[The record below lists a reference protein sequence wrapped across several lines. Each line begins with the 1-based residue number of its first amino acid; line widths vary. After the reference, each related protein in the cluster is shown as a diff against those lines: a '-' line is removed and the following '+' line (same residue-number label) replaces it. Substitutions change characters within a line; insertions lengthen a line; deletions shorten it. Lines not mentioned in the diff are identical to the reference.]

1 MAKGFIGAS
10 GYKGYLGAVKL
21 RKGYIGATRVYS
33 AGNMVTY
40 HVDSGVTYQEEVD
53 DGATCLSPKTFT
65 PAKSGWEFVGWRI
78 NANAINDVYTNKV
91 MGDNPITLYA
101 VFRKLVTVTYYNNS
115 TSPSSTS
122 GYRYYNNG
130 NVVNPSF
137 TLTQASSSWTPR
149 GWSTSNQGNAGIT
162 YANGATFTRDSNIT
176 LYGLYQQTITV
187 TYYNGNRTALSTS
200 GTRYWAPAGSI
211 NPSFTL
217 TQAGISGWTAR
228 GWSGSTHAAGD
239 ITYANGAA
247 FTRDSNITLY
257 GMYQQTVTVNY
268 YNGSSSASSTNGT
281 RYYNPGSGNVL
292 NPSFT
297 LTQAAL
303 SGWTARGWSTGNG
316 ATAGITY
323 NNGASFTRDTNVT
336 LYGMY
341 YQTITLTT
349 YNGSS
354 APTAHNGTRYYCPGS
369 GSVVNPTFT
378 VSAAALSG
386 WSFDGWSTSSLA
398 AAGIDYNSIS
408 GLSLASSLT
417 LYGRYSQIITLSYN
431 GNGASGGST
440 AAQSSTRYWNSG
452 NVANPTFILRANG
465 FSRSGYNFTAW
476 ALNGGTQYGAGA
488 SVTLA
493 ASATMYAVWTAL
505 DFVMDL
511 DVNGW
516 TKEIIQGGFADN
528 GPTIHANPYGDGGV
542 EVIGKGT
549 RGATSAYDIGGFFK
563 YIDTKGLSKM
573 DINLGKYSG
582 NRGIIQC
589 GGVQVDLNKAP
600 ALENISI
607 PTSSATQKLCLYIND
622 GGDTYN
628 THSVIIRSIHFHN

>member
-1 MAKGFIGAS
+1 MGLNIGTVKAKLRIGDA
-10 GYKGYLGAVKL
+10 KVQRAYLGDVL
-21 RKGYIGATRVYS
+21 VYS
-33 AGNMVTY
+33 TGNTVTY
-40 HVDSGVTYQEEVD
+40 HVDTGATYQEEREE
-53 DGATCLSPKTFT
+53 GESCLLPKTFT
-65 PAKSGWEFVGWRI
+65 PAKAGWTFAGWRQDT
-78 NANAINDVYTNKV
+78 AASGSVLSSLA
-91 MGDNPITLYA
+91 MGNTPVTLYA
-101 VFRKLVTVTYYNNS
+101 VFY
-115 TSPSSTS
+115 
-122 GYRYYNNG
+122 
-130 NVVNPSF
+130 
-137 TLTQASSSWTPR
+137 
-149 GWSTSNQGNAGIT
+149 
-162 YANGATFTRDSNIT
+162 
-176 LYGLYQQTITV
+176 
-187 TYYNGNRTALSTS
+187 
-200 GTRYWAPAGSI
+200 
-211 NPSFTL
+211 
-217 TQAGISGWTAR
+217 
-228 GWSGSTHAAGD
+228 
-239 ITYANGAA
+239 
-247 FTRDSNITLY
+247 
-257 GMYQQTVTVNY
+257 
-268 YNGSSSASSTNGT
+268 
-281 RYYNPGSGNVL
+281 
-292 NPSFT
+292 
-297 LTQAAL
+297 
-303 SGWTARGWSTGNG
+303 
-316 ATAGITY
+316 
-323 NNGASFTRDTNVT
+323 
-336 LYGMY
+336 
-341 YQTITLTT
+341 
-349 YNGSS
+349 
-354 APTAHNGTRYYCPGS
+354 
-369 GSVVNPTFT
+369 
-378 VSAAALSG
+378 
-386 WSFDGWSTSSLA
+386 
-398 AAGIDYNSIS
+398 
-408 GLSLASSLT
+408 
-417 LYGRYSQIITLSYN
+417 QIITLSYN

-549 RGATSAYDIGGFFK
+549 GGATSAYDIGGFFK